1 VRIRFALAALD
12 DLVRIREYLVE
23 RHGETQAARIGA
35 RIRASID
42 LLLQFP
48 YAGHGGEVPG
58 TRVRKVTGQP
68 YIVIYRVTEETV
80 EVVHVYH
87 ERQDRPCPISA

>member
-12 DLVRIREYLVE
+12 DLLGIREYLLE
-23 RHGETQAARIGA
+23 RHGEARAAKVGA

-48 YAGHGGEVPG
+48 YAGHGGEVAG

-68 YIVIYRVTEETV
+68 YIVVYRVTEETI
-80 EVVHVYH
+80 EVVHIYH
-87 ERQDRPCPISA
+87 ERQERH

>member
-1 VRIRFALAALD
+1 MRIRFALAALD
-12 DLVRIREYLVE
+12 DLVRIREYLLE
-23 RHGETQAARIGA
+23 CHGEAQAARVGA
-35 RIRASID
+35 RIQASID

-68 YIVIYRVTEETV
+68 YIVVYRVTEETI

-87 ERQDRPCPISA
+87 ERQERP

>member
-1 VRIRFALAALD
+1 MRIRFALSALD
-12 DLVRIREYLVE
+12 DLVRIREYLLE
-23 RHGETQAARIGA
+23 RHGEAQAARVGA

-48 YAGHGGEVPG
+48 YVGHGGKVPG

-68 YIVIYRVTEETV
+68 YIVVYQVTEETI
-80 EVVHVYH
+80 EVVHVYN
-87 ERQDRPCPISA
+87 ERQERP